1 MELKLTKA
9 RLVRVE
15 KAYPEKNMSA
25 SDLKTIKNT
34 RRGLVSFEGKEYYF
48 VANTNMRFPIVF
60 GASVEIMYETLKA
73 LDNKMQECGS
83 DRPFFKNAVKNAE
96 EIRNN
101 KNVYCKD
108 GTFIIKGANNKYI
121 GFMEGAAGTRA
132 VCHRLNG
139 KHYSCSVKSLIKNL
153 EPERWGSMSFRQME
167 SQGIKIKE
175 MIEEFNEA
183 IKTIN
188 SNVSK
193 GEETSLE
200 NRKISINKRNRPQR
214 ERRIVKEEQI
224 KEPVKETKEEIVKEP
239 VKEEIKEEEVKEEK
253 QVKRERSRREKPSRT
268 SRRRGDARLDAKREA
283 IRQKQMEMK
292 ANANDNEGDDDDD
305 ERDLF

>member
-1 MELKLTKA
+1 MEIKLTKA

-15 KAYPEKNMSA
+15 KAYPEKNMGSA
-25 SDLKTIKNT
+25 DLKTVKNT
-34 RRGLVSFEGKEYYF
+34 RRGLVEVEGKEYYF
-48 VANTNMRFPIVF
+48 IANINMRFPVVF
-60 GASVEIMYETLKA
+60 GATPEIMFETLKA

-108 GTFIIKGANNKYI
+108 GTFIIKGTNNKYI

-132 VCHRLNG
+132 VCYRLNG

-153 EPERWGSMSFRQME
+153 EPKRWGSMSFRQME
-167 SQGIKIKE
+167 SQGVKIKE
-175 MIEEFNEA
+175 MIEEFNFA

-193 GEETSLE
+193 GEESSLE

-214 ERRIVKEEQI
+214 ERRIVKEE
-224 KEPVKETKEEIVKEP
+224 PVKETVEEIKEEIVKEP
-239 VKEEIKEEEVKEEK
+239 VKEEIKEESVEEEK
-253 QVKRERSRREKPSRT
+253 QVKRERSRREKP

-283 IRQKQMEMK
+283 IRQKQMEMRI
-292 ANANDNEGDDDDD
+292 NANDNEGDDDDD
-305 ERDLF
+305 EKDLF

>member
-15 KAYPEKNMSA
+15 KAYPEKNMGA
-25 SDLKTIKNT
+25 SDLKTVKNT

-83 DRPFFKNAVKNAE
+83 DRPFFKNAVKSAE

-101 KNVYCKD
+101 KNVYYKD

-132 VCHRLNG
+132 VCYRLNG

-167 SQGIKIKE
+167 SQGVKIKE
-175 MIEEFNEA
+175 MIEEFNFA

-193 GEETSLE
+193 GEESNLE
-200 NRKISINKRNRPQR
+200 NKKISINKRNRPQR
-214 ERRIVKEEQI
+214 ERRNK
-224 KEPVKETKEEIVKEP
+224 IVKEP
-239 VKEEIKEEEVKEEK
+239 VKEEIKEESVKEEVKEEK
-253 QVKRERSRREKPSRT
+253 QVKRERSRREKP

-305 ERDLF
+305 EKDLF